1 MTFLRLSLVG
11 LAVLLLTS
19 CMVGPD
25 YTRPSAP
32 MTLAYKEAPPPG
44 DGWKLAQPS
53 DEMAR
58 DQWWEIFG
66 GPQLNALAAQV
77 TVANQDLKVA
87 EARFREARAM
97 IGFARASEFPTI
109 SAGVGISSIRRSDN
123 APFRQRSFPPPG
135 TFSSPSTSPTSWTCG
150 AASGGRWRRRVKRPK
165 RLPPISKPSNSASK
179 RSWP

>member
-1 MTFLRLSLVG
+1 MTSLRFSLVG
-11 LAVLLLTS
+11 LAALLLTS

-25 YTRPSAP
+25 YTRPSVP

-53 DEMAR
+53 DEMPR
-58 DQWWEIFG
+58 GQWWEIFG
-66 GPQLNALAAQV
+66 DPQLDALAAQV

-87 EARFREARAM
+87 EARFRQARAL

-109 SAGVGISSIRRSDN
+109 SAGVGISPPRESRN
-123 APFRQRSFPPPG
+123 PPFRKRSSPPPG

-150 AASGGRWRRRVKRPK
+150 
-165 RLPPISKPSNSASK
+165 
-179 RSWP
+179 